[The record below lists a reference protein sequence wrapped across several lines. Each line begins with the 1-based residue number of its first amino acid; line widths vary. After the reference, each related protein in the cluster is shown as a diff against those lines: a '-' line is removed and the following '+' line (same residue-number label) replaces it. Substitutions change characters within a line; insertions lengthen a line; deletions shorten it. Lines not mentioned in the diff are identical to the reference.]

1 VHAPRDAATTG
12 HALPAPAQL
21 AAQLAARDLFHLGLA
36 NWTWTRCAQSPAP
49 GLGMSPRDA
58 ATTEHALP
66 AYSIGLD
73 MPILAR
79 DHWT

>member
-1 VHAPRDAATTG
+1 MLSR
-12 HALPAPAQL
+12 LWR
-21 AAQLAARDLFHLGLA
+21 AARDLFHFGLV

-49 GLGMSPRDA
+49 GLGMSSRNAP
-58 ATTEHALP
+58 TTEHVLL

-79 DHWT
+79 DDWT